1 MAMTVRPLA
10 GLACLVLLW
19 PVAAVTQETPKAVV
33 AAAVRD
39 AGYICEKPGRVMPD
53 KSASRPDEKT
63 WIILCERGGY
73 RVRFMGDAGPKV
85 EPLSG
90 P

>member
-1 MAMTVRPLA
+1 MAKTFRSLAWLSCVALVPLGA
-10 GLACLVLLW
+10 TA
-19 PVAAVTQETPKAVV
+19 QETPKSVV

-39 AGYICEKPGRVMPD
+39 AGYVCEKPGHVMPD

-63 WIILCERGGY
+63 WIVLCERGGY
-73 RVRFMGDAGPKV
+73 RVRFMGDTGPKV
-85 EPLSG
+85 EPLTK